1 MNLYKENN
9 RITLEDKFDTWVAKF
24 MTDAYY
30 QMNEVEY
37 TKFCSNIEDI
47 LAQYTDPYYFSDM
60 ENDNNIIYDDD
71 ESWFNESYSRGDLVK
86 FDLGRK
92 RNDFHNG
99 IITKIKN
106 GKYTVRDENGD
117 NVEISDEMIIEKLEQ
132 MNESVDTMPK
142 RFFPDFDL
150 TYDDLSYLKPT
161 QYYSGPYKYKCST
174 YDEDG
179 EEFDIVENTKTG
191 EYFYTNI

>member
-1 MNLYKENN
+1 MIIRE
-9 RITLEDKFDTWVAKF
+9 I
-24 MTDAYY
+24 
-30 QMNEVEY
+30 NEEF
-37 TKFCSNIEDI
+37 T
-47 LAQYTDPYYFSDM
+47 
-60 ENDNNIIYDDD
+60 
-71 ESWFNESYSRGDLVK
+71 RGDLIK

-92 RNDFHNG
+92 RNDIHNG
-99 IITKIKN
+99 IIMRARN

-117 NVEISDEMIIEKLEQ
+117 NIEISDEMIIEKLEQ
-132 MNESVDTMPK
+132 MNESADIMPK

-161 QYYSGPYKYKCST
+161 KYYSGTYKYKCST
-174 YDEDG
+174 CDEDG